1 MLQLPQTT
9 VTHFLQEKTGHLV
22 RIKPKS
28 LRSNP
33 PRTLLLL
40 VLTSLRIDT
49 SLLEML
55 SRVRQ
60 TIHCLEAKK
69 IPPEHDRDSKN
80 GPKRQTNNLKRRPNN
95 KILARV
101 LEARAWK
108 SPSPI
113 SSTRQTKRRM
123 RLHTKKPSASQSDE
137 SLRKWR
143 ITSQVTWRTS
153 LQSSQNATIQES
165 MKPRWAHK
173 MIWPLKTCIRKSAS
187 ASR

>member
-1 MLQLPQTT
+1 MWRLLQTT
-9 VTHFLQEKTGHLV
+9 VTHYLQEKTGPLV
-22 RIKPKS
+22 RIKLKS

-60 TIHCLEAKK
+60 TVHCLEAKK
-69 IPPEHDRDSKN
+69 IPPEHARDSKN
-80 GPKRQTNNLKRRPNN
+80 GPKRQTNNLKRQPNN

-101 LEARAWK
+101 LVARAWK

-123 RLHTKKPSASQSDE
+123 KSHTKKPSASQSGE

-143 ITSQVTWRTS
+143 ITSQVTWKTS

-165 MKPRWAHK
+165 MKPRQVHK
-173 MIWPLKTCIRKSAS
+173 MTWPHKTCIRKSVS